1 MKSRKPNSY
10 ALVLLLLAG
19 ASGGCT
25 VREQVRQ
32 SVRQE
37 LGILRL
43 RTDSLALGR
52 REANSGT
59 SVQLAECVR
68 LSPPDSSGR
77 QHVTAVERTHT
88 VRRLRSVRQDSLL
101 QTRVQTVG
109 SHVQKLTETVVQKEK
124 KRSSGRFR
132 LLLFGLALTV
142 GVLWIGKGFRRQA
155 GKG

>member
-1 MKSRKPNSY
+1 MKSRKPNRY
-10 ALVLLLLAG
+10 ALALLLLAG

-43 RTDSLALGR
+43 RTDSLAWGR

-59 SVQLAECVR
+59 SVQL
-68 LSPPDSSGR
+68 
-77 QHVTAVERTHT
+77 HVTAVERTHT
-88 VRRLRSVRQDSLL
+88 VRRLRSIRQDSLL
-101 QTRVQTVG
+101 QTRNQTVG
-109 SHVQKLTETVVQKEK
+109 SHVQNQTETAVQKEK
-124 KRSSGRFR
+124 KRSGGRLR
-132 LLLFGLALTV
+132 LLLFGLVLTV
-142 GVLWIGKGFRRQA
+142 GVLWIGKGFCRRA

>member
-1 MKSRKPNSY
+1 MKSRKPNRY
-10 ALVLLLLAG
+10 ALALLLLAG
-19 ASGGCT
+19 ASGGCS

-43 RTDSLALGR
+43 RTDSLAWGR

-59 SVQLAECVR
+59 SVQLAECIR

-77 QHVTAVERTHT
+77 QHVTAIERTHT

-101 QTRVQTVG
+101 QKRNQTVG
-109 SHVQKLTETVVQKEK
+109 SHVQKQTETAVQKKK
-124 KRSSGRFR
+124 KRSGGRLR
-132 LLLFGLALTV
+132 LLLFGLVLTV
-142 GVLWIGKGFRRQA
+142 GVLGIGKGFRRQA

>member
-1 MKSRKPNSY
+1 MKSRKPNRY
-10 ALVLLLLAG
+10 ALALLLLAG

-32 SVRQE
+32 SVW
-37 LGILRL
+37 
-43 RTDSLALGR
+43 GR

-59 SVQLAECVR
+59 SVQLVECVR

-101 QTRVQTVG
+101 QTRNQTVG
-109 SHVQKLTETVVQKEK
+109 SHVQKQTETAVQKEK
-124 KRSSGRFR
+124 KRSGGRLR
-132 LLLFGLALTV
+132 LLLFGLVLTV
-142 GVLWIGKGFRRQA
+142 GVLWIGKGFCRRA